1 MKKLILIQTGGT
13 IAMTMKKDKAEL
25 DLDYWHQVIM
35 EEFPELSTLA
45 DIETIP
51 LFFEDSSDLNPD
63 HWHSLAGV
71 IEEKHDEVDGFV
83 VLHGTDTMA
92 YTSTALSFG
101 FRGLKKPIVF
111 TGSQVPMSNL
121 RSDARRN
128 LVNSIEIATCD
139 IPEVSICF
147 NDHVYRANRS
157 TKMSIGDFDAFAS
170 PNIPPL
176 AEIGLRIEIGNQ
188 VQRDAQ
194 PFLNQCTYQNRIFVL
209 TIFPGMSVDY
219 LNCLTLSELDAVII
233 RTFGSGNFPTK
244 GPFSLLPF
252 LEKCRDHGVI
262 VSIVSQAD
270 FDAVDLKTYT
280 AGRLALELGAV
291 GAKDMTLEAAVTK
304 MMWLTNQYSDKDEIK
319 ELYKRPLAGELTR

>member
-1 MKKLILIQTGGT
+1 MKKLLLIQTGGT
-13 IAMTMKKDKAEL
+13 IAMTMKKDKVEL
-25 DLDYWHQVIM
+25 DLHYWHQLLK
-35 EEFPELSTLA
+35 EEFPELSALA
-45 DIETIP
+45 DIETKP
-51 LFFEDSSDLNPD
+51 LYFEDSSDLNPE
-63 HWHSLAGV
+63 HWLQIAKT
-71 IEEKHDEVDGFV
+71 IEERHDDVDGIV
-83 VLHGTDTMA
+83 ILHGTDTMA

-101 FRGLKKPIVF
+101 LRGLKIPIVF

-128 LVNSIEIATCD
+128 LINSIEIATCD
-139 IPEVSICF
+139 IPEVCICF

-176 AEIGLRIEIGNQ
+176 AGIGLKIEISDQ
-188 VQRDAQ
+188 VLRDAQ
-194 PFLNQCTYQNRIFVL
+194 PFVNNCAFKNRIFVL
-209 TIFPGMSVDY
+209 TLFPGMSVDY
-219 LNCLTLSELDAVII
+219 LNCLKLSELDAVII
-233 RTFGSGNFPTK
+233 RAFGSGNFPTK

-252 LEKCRDHGVI
+252 LEKCRQEEVI

-270 FDAVDLKTYT
+270 YDAVDLKTYA
-280 AGRLALELGAV
+280 AGRKALELGAV

-304 MMWLTNQYSDKDEIK
+304 MMWLTEHYSDKNEIK

>member
-13 IAMTMKKDKAEL
+13 ISMTMKKDKAEL
-25 DLDYWHQVIM
+25 DLHYWHQVLK

-45 DIETIP
+45 EIETVP
-51 LFFEDSSDLNPD
+51 LFFEDSSDLNPE
-63 HWHSLAGV
+63 HWKRLAAV
-71 IEEKHDEVDGFV
+71 IEEKHEEVDGFV

-101 FRGLKKPIVF
+101 LRGLKKPVIF

-139 IPEVSICF
+139 IPEVCICF

-170 PNIPPL
+170 PNTPPL
-176 AEIGLRIEIGNQ
+176 AEIGLKIEISDQ
-188 VQRDAQ
+188 VLRDAQ
-194 PFLNQCTYQNRIFVL
+194 PFVNTCSYKNRIFVITL
-209 TIFPGMSVDY
+209 FPGMSMDY
-219 LNCLTLSELDAVII
+219 LDCLKLSELDALII

-252 LEKCRDHGVI
+252 LEKCREANVI

-270 FDAVDLKTYT
+270 YDAVDLKTYS
-280 AGRLALELGAV
+280 AGRKALELGAV

-304 MMWLTNQYSDKDEIK
+304 MMWLTEHYSDKDEIK
-319 ELYKRPLAGELTR
+319 ELYKRPLAGELSR